1 VALFVDEAIR
11 FCRARDKKLSWAQK
25 MGCWDNLYYYLKK
38 HGAGEHIA
46 VCLVVEE
53 DLLSNLTIRR
63 LLI

>member
-1 VALFVDEAIR
+1 MGS
-11 FCRARDKKLSWAQK
+11 KKWS
-25 MGCWDNLYYYLKK
+25 GWDNLYYYLKK
-38 HGAGEHIA
+38 HDAGEHIA